1 MLHHEPIDPATLVAA
16 VTTPDHGAVASFI
29 GVVRNQHAGRPVVE
43 LTYSAYDRMAH
54 SVMSEIVAEAEGSD
68 PVRVAVAHRLGRLV
82 VGDVAVVVAVG
93 AGHRDAAFRV
103 CRWVIDEIKAR
114 VPIWKLE
121 RYADGSEAWVD
132 PTAPVGVVPSGRPA

>member
-1 MLHHEPIDPATLVAA
+1 MLHHDPIDPAALVAA

-43 LTYSAYDRMAH
+43 LTYSAYERMAR

-114 VPIWKLE
+114 APIWKLE
-121 RYADGSEAWVD
+121 RYADGTEAWVD
-132 PTAPVGVVPSGRPA
+132 PTVPTGTVPVERST

>member
-1 MLHHEPIDPATLVAA
+1 DPAALVAA

-43 LTYSAYDRMAH
+43 LTYSAYERMAR

-103 CRWVIDEIKAR
+103 CRWVIDEIK
-114 VPIWKLE
+114 
-121 RYADGSEAWVD
+121 
-132 PTAPVGVVPSGRPA
+132 

>member
-1 MLHHEPIDPATLVAA
+1 MLLHGPIDPAALVAA

-43 LTYSAYDRMAH
+43 LTYSAYERMAI
-54 SVMSEIVAEAEGSD
+54 SVMTEIVAEAEGAD

-121 RYADGSEAWVD
+121 RYADGTEAWVD
-132 PTAPVGVVPSGRPA
+132 PTSAAGVVPAGRPA

>member
-1 MLHHEPIDPATLVAA
+1 MLHDDPIDPTALVTA
-16 VTTPDHGAVASFI
+16 VTTPDHGAVATFI
-29 GVVRNQHAGRPVVE
+29 GVVRNQHAGRAVLE
-43 LTYSAYDRMAH
+43 LTYSAYERMAR
-54 SVMSEIVAEAEGSD
+54 SVMADIVAEAEGSD
-68 PVRVAVAHRLGRLV
+68 PVRVAVAHRLGRLA

-132 PTAPVGVVPSGRPA
+132 PTAPDGVVPADRPA